1 MGKQTI
7 SHRYDYLPLLTSAP
21 GGFERSWSYRTY
33 PSAKVVLLKILCK
46 FFPEFFYLFF
56 VNGLFADGKKTFLKQ
71 FIIFEKTY
79 IFVVQKNIIL

>member
-33 PSAKVVLLKILCK
+33 PGAKVLLLEILCK
-46 FFPEFFYLFF
+46 FFS
-56 VNGLFADGKKTFLKQ
+56 NI
-71 FIIFEKTY
+71 FI
-79 IFVVQKNIIL
+79 